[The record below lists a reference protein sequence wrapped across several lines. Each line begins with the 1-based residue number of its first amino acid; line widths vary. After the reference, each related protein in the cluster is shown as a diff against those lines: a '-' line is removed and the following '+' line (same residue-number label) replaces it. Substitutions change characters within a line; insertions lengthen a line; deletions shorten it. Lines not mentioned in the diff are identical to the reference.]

1 MRKLIF
7 YIFIFLGCSFY
18 AFANQQT
25 FVTDYDVLSSNKT
38 KIENGDKVLNRAK
51 SELIKDA
58 NRIVRV
64 GEIYTVVNKKQLP
77 PSQSRNDY
85 YSLAPYW
92 WPDANK
98 IDKQPY
104 VRKDGKVNPESKEV
118 TDSYM
123 LGSLSNDVYTL
134 GLAYFYTDDEK
145 YAKWINKLIAVFF
158 IDPETRMNPNLN
170 YAQVIKGRNNRGS
183 ITIEAASFIKLIE
196 GLQFAQNSSALNRH
210 YISGIKKWF
219 GEFAFWMESEERP
232 RRDMYANNN
241 IGVYYAAQIIV
252 YSLFVGNEAKGKKFL
267 EEHGRRIVDN
277 QIDGEGRL
285 EAELQRSIP
294 WSYTK
299 YGMAAFDYLVQL
311 SFNLGVDLYS
321 YENPKRGSID
331 KMYKWLISYA
341 EKEKSWE
348 YDKETPS
355 LNQLQTVLLR
365 SNVVGYKNKITHKEK
380 KVSYLYLLTKTFD

>member
-1 MRKLIF
+1 
-7 YIFIFLGCSFY
+7 Y

-134 GLAYFYTDDEK
+134 GLAYF
-145 YAKWINKLIAVFF
+145 
-158 IDPETRMNPNLN
+158 
-170 YAQVIKGRNNRGS
+170 
-183 ITIEAASFIKLIE
+183 
-196 GLQFAQNSSALNRH
+196 
-210 YISGIKKWF
+210 
-219 GEFAFWMESEERP
+219 
-232 RRDMYANNN
+232 
-241 IGVYYAAQIIV
+241 
-252 YSLFVGNEAKGKKFL
+252 
-267 EEHGRRIVDN
+267 
-277 QIDGEGRL
+277 
-285 EAELQRSIP
+285 
-294 WSYTK
+294 
-299 YGMAAFDYLVQL
+299 
-311 SFNLGVDLYS
+311 
-321 YENPKRGSID
+321 
-331 KMYKWLISYA
+331 
-341 EKEKSWE
+341 
-348 YDKETPS
+348 
-355 LNQLQTVLLR
+355 
-365 SNVVGYKNKITHKEK
+365 
-380 KVSYLYLLTKTFD
+380 